1 MDGGRAVQGI
11 ESEVDASVSRTLAI
25 LALRSRAGT
34 AALQHIVHPLREQAL
49 QQMAQLTEL
58 PRSARATL
66 EASWIA
72 AVRAAV
78 APGLRYVH
86 RDWIEAALAV
96 APAATRAAL
105 AGGVGTPASVW
116 LARWFCAALP
126 TLPPLLED
134 SAALRQPLDVVAL
147 SGPRLLRLVSALG
160 ADGVVHALGAPALQA
175 FDASKLAANQPL
187 LHAAVARLAQP
198 QSWPRGLRRRIVAWL
213 STVQQTTTGGLA
225 APLLLP
231 LLGVQMLATVAAID
245 RPQLAAKLPRAIGQG
260 IWPGPW
266 HDGSQ
271 AAPASNDPDALPWS
285 IVLAAAA

>member
-1 MDGGRAVQGI
+1 MQGI
-11 ESEVDASVSRTLAI
+11 DVEVDASVSRTLAI
-25 LALRSRAGT
+25 LALRAATGT
-34 AALQHIVHPLREQAL
+34 AVLQRIEDPLRGSAL
-49 QQMAQLTEL
+49 QQMALLTEL
-58 PRSARATL
+58 PRSARAAR
-66 EASWIA
+66 EAAWLA
-72 AVRAAV
+72 AVRGAV

-105 AGGVGTPASVW
+105 AGGAVTPATVW

-134 SAALRQPLDVVAL
+134 SVALRQPLDVVAL

-175 FDASKLAANQPL
+175 FDAAKLAANQPS
-187 LHAAVARLAQP
+187 LHAALARLAQP
-198 QSWPRGLRRRIVAWL
+198 QAWPRGLRRRIVAWL
-213 STVQQTTTGGLA
+213 TTAQQTTTGGLA

-245 RPQLAAKLPRAIGQG
+245 RSQLAAKLPRAIGHS
-260 IWPGPW
+260 IWLGPW
-266 HDGSQ
+266 QDGGD
-271 AAPASNDPDALPWS
+271 AAPVSTDPDALPWS